1 MQPEDLTRQIHALDA
16 VPEQRT
22 GTDRLHKQVRLIDL
36 KATMAGRGASELA
49 RVLESVSG
57 ETLNAIQRDVSR
69 ARSAQSDG
77 EITPDDAF
85 ERAVSTIERLM
96 AEPH

>member
-1 MQPEDLTRQIHALDA
+1 MQPEDITRQIRALDA

-36 KATMAGRGASELA
+36 KATLAGRGASELA
-49 RVLESVSG
+49 RALESVPWG
-57 ETLNAIQRDVSR
+57 TLSAIQRDVSR
-69 ARSAQSDG
+69 ARAAQTDG